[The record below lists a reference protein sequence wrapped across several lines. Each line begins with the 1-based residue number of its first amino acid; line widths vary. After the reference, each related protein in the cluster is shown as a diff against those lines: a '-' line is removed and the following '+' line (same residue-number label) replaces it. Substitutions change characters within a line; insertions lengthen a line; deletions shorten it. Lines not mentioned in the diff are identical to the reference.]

1 MNICLIGEYQL
12 TRNAYVKALKT
23 IEGID
28 EVYDFETLR
37 ECITFLER
45 ARSDLVLL
53 DIELNET
60 EILLMD
66 KLRQKCP
73 KIKFIIMAEQEKIL
87 QTLALGAAYVLKNM
101 LIDEFV
107 RVMTTVIKGNLFIA
121 SDAVELVTTAF
132 QEKLDNIKFSRSCYL
147 TEREK
152 DILVLITKGQ
162 SNSQI
167 GEQLCLSTFTVKN
180 YVSKIIEKLGVRDR
194 TQATAKAIKYG
205 LV

>member
-45 ARSDLVLL
+45 ARSDLVLF

-121 SDAVELVTTAF
+121 SDAVELVTSTF
-132 QEKLDNIKFSRSCYL
+132 REKLDNIKFSRSCYL

>member
-23 IEGID
+23 IEVID

-37 ECITFLER
+37 DCTKFLER

-53 DIELNET
+53 DIELNEA
-60 EILLMD
+60 ELLLMD